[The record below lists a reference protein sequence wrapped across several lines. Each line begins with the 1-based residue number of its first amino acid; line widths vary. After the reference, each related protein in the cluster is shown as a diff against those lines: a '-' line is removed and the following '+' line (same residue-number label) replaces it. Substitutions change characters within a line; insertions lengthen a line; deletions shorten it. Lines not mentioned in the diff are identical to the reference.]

1 MTTTYTD
8 IEQISET
15 SAKTMIVLE
24 DEDEKFKEQ
33 RFLNIVLCLGFLLFC
48 LFMLVLIQFN
58 FFSY

>member
-15 SAKTMIVLE
+15 STETMIVLE
-24 DEDEKFKEQ
+24 DEDEKFKDQ
-33 RFLNIVLCLGFLLFC
+33 RFINIVLCLGFLFFC
-48 LFMLVLIQFN
+48 VFVFVLIQFN

>member
-1 MTTTYTD
+1 MSNTYVD
-8 IEQISET
+8 LERISDT
-15 SAKTMIVLE
+15 SVDTMVVH
-24 DEDEKFKEQ
+24 DDEKFKEQ